1 MEQNNVVG
9 LFNNIRPHLRKAL
22 QTVYLREVSSR
33 QWEIAQ
39 EENPNAGSFIVLV
52 GIQKVRSLWK
62 GGRGKG
68 VLKKQTK
75 MNRRRVSN
83 LFVRSLGEKNCDFSN
98 SKQSSL

>member
-39 EENPNAGSFIVLV
+39 EEKPNAGNFIVLA

-62 GGRGKG
+62 GGGGAGGLRA
-68 VLKKQTK
+68 
-75 MNRRRVSN
+75 S
-83 LFVRSLGEKNCDFSN
+83 
-98 SKQSSL
+98 SKSKRK

>member
-1 MEQNNVVG
+1 MVG

-39 EENPNAGSFIVLV
+39 EEKPNAGNFIVLA

-62 GGRGKG
+62 GGGGGDYGRPQKANENEQEEG
-68 VLKKQTK
+68 VKSICTFT
-75 MNRRRVSN
+75 R
-83 LFVRSLGEKNCDFSN
+83 
-98 SKQSSL
+98 

>member
-22 QTVYLREVSSR
+22 QIVYLREVSSR

-39 EENPNAGSFIVLV
+39 EEKPNAGSFIVLA

-62 GGRGKG
+62 GGGLRA
-68 VLKKQTK
+68 
-75 MNRRRVSN
+75 S
-83 LFVRSLGEKNCDFSN
+83 
-98 SKQSSL
+98 SKSKRK

>member
-39 EENPNAGSFIVLV
+39 EEKSSAGSFNVIA
-52 GIQKVRSLWK
+52 GIQKVRLSWM
-62 GGRGKG
+62 GARGSSK
-68 VLKKQTK
+68 
-75 MNRRRVSN
+75 
-83 LFVRSLGEKNCDFSN
+83 
-98 SKQSSL
+98 SKQK

>member
-1 MEQNNVVG
+1 MVG

-39 EENPNAGSFIVLV
+39 EEKPNAGNFIVLA

-62 GGRGKG
+62 GGGIKG
-68 VLKKQTK
+68 ILKKQTK

-83 LFVRSLGEKNCDFSN
+83 LFVRSLGEKNCVKKQQTEFSLI
-98 SKQSSL
+98 S